1 MKRILIIDQHQFGYL
16 TDTYCYCRHL
26 AGRYDITYVSWDFH
40 FPPMSVAGVRI
51 ITVSRDGSRVRR
63 VVRYLRR
70 VREEL
75 RTGNYDVA
83 FVVLFT
89 GCSLLRLVRTAIP
102 LVVDLR
108 TGSELSNRFA
118 RWMQNSLMAFE
129 SRMFRHISVISEG
142 LREVLGFS
150 VERCHILPL
159 GADPQNVPDKS
170 FHELRLLYVGTLIQR
185 HVERTVEGL
194 HAYLQTAGAH
204 RTIHYDIVGDGLPEH
219 NELLKETIRRL
230 DCASV
235 VTFHGRVPFAE
246 LRPFLERCNI
256 GVAFVPM
263 TPYFHPQPSTKIF
276 EYLLAGM
283 PVLATA
289 TDENARVVT
298 PSVGVL
304 HKDTAEDFCR
314 GLTSIIA
321 SAPSFTSAS
330 LRSAVLDYTWENI
343 VHRNLEP
350 FLLRVA
356 EHSPVRAAKS
366 SV

>member
-26 AGRYDITYVSWDFH
+26 AGRYDITYLSWDYRL
-40 FPPMSVAGVRI
+40 PPMTVDGVRI
-51 ITVSRDGSRVRR
+51 ITVSRDGSPLHRVLRYLLRVRQ
-63 VVRYLRR
+63 
-70 VREEL
+70 EL
-75 RTGNYDVA
+75 RSGDYDVA

-89 GCSLLRLVRTAIP
+89 GCSLLRLVRTRIP
-102 LVVDLR
+102 LIIDLR
-108 TGSELSNRFA
+108 TGSELSNTLA
-118 RWMQNSLMAFE
+118 RRLQNSLMAFE

-142 LREVLGFS
+142 LREILGFRP
-150 VERCHILPL
+150 EACHILPL
-159 GADPQNVPDKS
+159 GADPQDVPDKS

-185 HVERTVEGL
+185 HIERTVEGL
-194 HAYLQTAGAH
+194 HAYLQAPGAP
-204 RTIHYDIVGDGLPEH
+204 RTIHYDIVGDGFPED
-219 NELLKETIRRL
+219 NERLKETIRRL
-230 DCASV
+230 DCASA

-298 PSVGVL
+298 PDVGVL
-304 HKDTAEDFCR
+304 HDDTAEDFCR
-314 GLTSIIA
+314 GLSSIVA
-321 SAPSFTSAS
+321 SAPSYTSAH
-330 LRSAVLDYTWENI
+330 LRTAVLDYTWENI
-343 VHRNLEP
+343 VHKNLEP

-356 EHSPVRAAKS
+356 DHASVRAAKS
-366 SV
+366 AT